1 MDLILIHRPA
11 VQHTLTL
18 AALIGLFVALTIPN
32 RLVWVTPHAFIFF
45 PFEILIIGFLLLLP
59 GRAGQISRLVLSVLL
74 GISLLLRGAD
84 LVTHEIFA
92 RPFNLIF
99 DSHLLADGSRLLSGV
114 LGQFA
119 AAGVALMLALGAL
132 LLCWL
137 AFAILGRVQ
146 LILNSGGRVS
156 AAALLV
162 LLLGWTALKT
172 AGWDR
177 ADTFAWD
184 QLVLHGQDTVRSL
197 RDIREFES
205 SVNEDIWATRSGD
218 GLFDRLQGKD
228 VLVIFAE
235 SYGRVLLEREP
246 FAESVTVTLQ
256 QAQSALAEQG
266 MLMRSAFLTAPT
278 VGGLS
283 WLAHASALS
292 GAWIDSETR
301 YKTLILS
308 RRATLNRLFRD
319 AGWRTVAAMPA
330 ISMAWPEGQ
339 YYGYDHIYHAHN
351 FGYEGLPFNWVTMPD
366 QYVMSA
372 LQRLER
378 DREDRAPLMA
388 EIALISS
395 HAPWTPIAELVPW
408 DKVGDGRIF
417 DDQAQAGP
425 TPEQVWSDVQSI
437 RDHYRQSIEYMLNT
451 LVSFVQEY
459 GDDDL
464 VILLMGDHPPAP
476 MVSGDADGFDVP
488 VHLISRDADVMDAV
502 SHWNWQPGLLPD
514 ADAPVWRMDRLR
526 DQFIEAFSSQYRQS
540 K

>member
-1 MDLILIHRPA
+1 MIQRP
-11 VQHTLTL
+11 VVRHILTL
-18 AALIGLFVALTIPN
+18 AALIGLFVALTMPN
-32 RLVWVTPHAFIFF
+32 RLLWVTPHAFIFF
-45 PFEILIIGFLLLLP
+45 PLEILIIASLLLLP
-59 GRAGQISRLVLSVLL
+59 GRTGIVARIGLSVLL
-74 GISLLLRGAD
+74 GVSLMLRGAD

-99 DSHLLADGSRLLSGV
+99 DSHLLADGSRLLTGV

-119 AAGVALMLALGAL
+119 ALGVALLLALGAA

-146 LILNSGGRVS
+146 QVLKAGGRVS
-156 AAALLV
+156 VAALVV
-162 LLLGWTALKT
+162 LLLTWTVLKGS
-172 AGWDR
+172 GWDR

-184 QLVLHGQDTVRSL
+184 QLVLHGQDTIRSL
-197 RDIREFES
+197 RDIREFEA
-205 SVNEDIWATRSGD
+205 SVNEDLWATRSGE
-218 GLFDRLQGKD
+218 GLFNRLQGKD

-246 FAESVTVTLQ
+246 FVDSVTATLQ
-256 QAQSALAEQG
+256 QAQDVLEEEG

-301 YKTLILS
+301 YKSLILS

-351 FGYEGLPFNWVTMPD
+351 FAYEGLPFNWVTMPD

-378 DREDRAPLMA
+378 DRSDRPPLMA

-408 DKVGDGRIF
+408 DQVGDGRIF
-417 DDQAQAGP
+417 DAQAQAGP
-425 TPEQVWSDVQSI
+425 APEEVWRDVDSI
-437 RDHYRQSIEYMLNT
+437 RDHYRQSIEYMLRT

-459 GDDDL
+459 GDDEL
-464 VILLMGDHPPAP
+464 VILLLGDHPPAP
-476 MVSGDADGFDVP
+476 MVSGDSNGFDVP
-488 VHLISRDADVMDAV
+488 VHLISRDPDVLDAI
-502 SHWNWQPGLLPD
+502 SHWRWQPGLLPD
-514 ADAPVWRMDRLR
+514 SEAPVWRMDRLR